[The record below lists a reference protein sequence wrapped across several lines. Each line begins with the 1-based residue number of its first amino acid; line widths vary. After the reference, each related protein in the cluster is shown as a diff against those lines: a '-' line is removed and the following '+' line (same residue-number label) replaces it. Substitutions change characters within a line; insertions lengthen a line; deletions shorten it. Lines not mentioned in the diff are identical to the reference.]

1 MPLRQLTYGWSKRL
15 NRALLGG
22 CILLISLASA
32 LANWDFGVI
41 LQKAESRYGN
51 LGSAKPRILAWEA
64 QIKTSSSSSEM
75 DKLNEVNRFFNRQIR
90 FTDDIKVWKQND
102 YWATPVE
109 MLVKGEGDCEDYS
122 IAKYF
127 TLRRLGIPSEKL
139 RITYVKALNYNQAHM
154 VLTYYASPGA
164 EPLVLD
170 NLINQIKPA
179 SQRKD
184 LLPVYAFNAE
194 GLYLPGSNSKK
205 SDSKRLSRWQDL
217 LKKMRTEG
225 FAIGEG

>member
-1 MPLRQLTYGWSKRL
+1 MRRLRIQGWRWRL
-15 NRALLGG
+15 LIPWIGGALLAGV
-22 CILLISLASA
+22 S
-32 LANWDFGVI
+32 LANWDFALI
-41 LQKAESRYGN
+41 IRNAENRYGN
-51 LGSAKPRILAWEA
+51 LGPARDRLLEWEA
-64 QIKTSSSSSEM
+64 LIKSSAALAES
-75 DKLNEVNRFFNRQIR
+75 DKLNEVNRFFNRKVR
-90 FTDDIKVWKQND
+90 FVDDIQLWREND

-109 MLVKGEGDCEDYS
+109 MLVKGAGDCEDYS

-154 VLTYYASPGA
+154 VLTYYASPSA

-170 NLINQIKPA
+170 NLINDIRPA

-194 GLYLPGSNSKK
+194 GLYQPGSHARK
-205 SDSKRLSRWQDL
+205 SDSKKLSRWQDI
-217 LKKMRTEG
+217 LKKMHAEG
-225 FAIGEG
+225 FAVGEG

>member
-1 MPLRQLTYGWSKRL
+1 MPHRQLTYGWFKRL
-15 NRALLGG
+15 NRALLGA
-22 CILLISLASA
+22 CILLIGLTSA

-41 LQKAESRYGN
+41 LEKAESRYGS
-51 LGSAKPRILAWEA
+51 LGPAKQRILAWEA
-64 QIKTSSSSSEM
+64 QIQASSASSEI
-75 DKLNEVNRFFNRQIR
+75 DKLTEVNRFFNRQIR
-90 FTDDIKVWKQND
+90 FSDDINIWRQND

-109 MLVKGEGDCEDYS
+109 MLVKGAGDCEDYS
-122 IAKYF
+122 LAKYF

-170 NLINQIKPA
+170 NLINVIKPA
-179 SQRKD
+179 SQRRD

-205 SDSKRLSRWQDL
+205 GDSKKLSRWQDL
-217 LKKMRTEG
+217 LNKMRTEG